1 MVREVTERD
10 MDALIGKYIE
20 PAPGDARIGEYRLR
34 EEAHGYP
41 VWAVIG
47 SLSPDG
53 SNADEVARDFAI
65 PLEAV
70 EAVRAFYSR
79 HRQTLDDR
87 LAANRAA

>member
-1 MVREVTERD
+1 MVREFTERD
-10 MDALIGKYIE
+10 VDALIAKYIE

-53 SNADEVARDFAI
+53 SNVDEVARDFAI
-65 PLEAV
+65 PREAV
-70 EAVRAFYSR
+70 EAARAFYSR
-79 HRQTLDDR
+79 HREALNDR
-87 LAANRAA
+87 LAANRMA